1 MAVYFE
7 NASYTV
13 SEGSNISICILA
25 NISSDIPV
33 VVMVTSQQMIGMM
46 LHLLVVVVKFIVC
59 DLISVFFLPLDRL
72 RS

>member
-13 SEGSNISICILA
+13 NEGSNISICILA

-33 VVMVTSQQMIGMM
+33 VVMVTSQQMIGMV
-46 LHLLVVVVKFIVC
+46 LHLLVVVVWFIVC
-59 DLISVFFLPLDRL
+59 DLISAFFLPLDRL
-72 RS
+72 CS

>member
-7 NASYTV
+7 MASYTV

-33 VVMVTSQQMIGMM
+33 VVMVTSQQMIGMV
-46 LHLLVVVVKFIVC
+46 LHLLVVVV
-59 DLISVFFLPLDRL
+59 
-72 RS
+72 